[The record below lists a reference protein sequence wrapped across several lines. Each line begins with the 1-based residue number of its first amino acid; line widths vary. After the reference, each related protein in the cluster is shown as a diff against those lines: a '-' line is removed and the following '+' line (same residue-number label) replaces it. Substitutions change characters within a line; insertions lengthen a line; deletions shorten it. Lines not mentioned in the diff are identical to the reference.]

1 MRDEILV
8 YDPFLTK
15 FWAKMA
21 SKCRENA
28 AKIWTGFC
36 MFENYELSF
45 CLALVIDRGVRTI
58 KIVFGTTKLVLIR
71 AKTLMEVT
79 KMKIDA
85 TKTVRI

>member
-1 MRDEILV
+1 
-8 YDPFLTK
+8 
-15 FWAKMA
+15 
-21 SKCRENA
+21 
-28 AKIWTGFC
+28 

-45 CLALVIDRGVRTI
+45 CLALVVDRGGRTI
-58 KIVFGTTKLVLIR
+58 KIVFGTNKLVLIR